1 MLHDQFVQ
9 QTKEEGNQDR
19 WEWLQNR
26 TLNHKTES
34 LISSAQEQ
42 SIRTNPINGKKSQEQ
57 AKCRMCS
64 RIDETIN
71 HIVSECH
78 KRKSTKESMIESEDV
93 FIEKFEERKKSMLNQ
108 NGMSRN
114 HKWSLRMTIVK
125 YFRIL
130 LQSHTILYL
139 QKGVAYISL
148 IKNTMNAK

>member
-64 RIDETIN
+64 
-71 HIVSECH
+71 SH